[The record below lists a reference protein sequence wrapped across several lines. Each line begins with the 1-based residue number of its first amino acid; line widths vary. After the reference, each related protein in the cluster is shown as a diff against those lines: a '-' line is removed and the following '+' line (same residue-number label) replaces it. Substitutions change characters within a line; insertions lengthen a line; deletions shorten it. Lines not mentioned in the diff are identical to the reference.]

1 MLKTINKYKK
11 IGITLFALTFSS
23 TLFSCNTTEIV
34 AQDNIQSASYQTW
47 VAGVRG
53 GGSGINFNVEF
64 KSELPSNI
72 ELKKVIFRGYEV
84 PFDKQDNLHFQAM
97 IKTPGNQQ
105 KFEGDDSQI
114 YTSPKNALTLAD
126 NEAILIFTKDGKEYQ
141 QKITNVIEKPSLE
154 YPSAKPK
161 F

>member
-1 MLKTINKYKK
+1 MIQYILLIVV
-11 IGITLFALTFSS
+11 GATLI
-23 TLFSCNTTEIV
+23 SCNTTETI
-34 AQDNIQSASYQTW
+34 AQENNLLASYETW

-53 GGSGINFNVEF
+53 GGSGINFYVDLKTEL
-64 KSELPSNI
+64 SEEI

>member
-1 MLKTINKYKK
+1 M
-11 IGITLFALTFSS
+11 
-23 TLFSCNTTEIV
+23 
-34 AQDNIQSASYQTW
+34 
-47 VAGVRG
+47 
-53 GGSGINFNVEF
+53 
-64 KSELPSNI
+64 PSNI

-84 PFDKQDNLHFQAM
+84 PFDKQDNLHLQAM

>member
-1 MLKTINKYKK
+1 MRNYVSI
-11 IGITLFALTFSS
+11 LFLILVTSCSS
-23 TLFSCNTTEIV
+23 QDKVIKESAIV
-34 AQDNIQSASYQTW
+34 ASYQGW

-53 GGSGINFNVEF
+53 GGSGINFYIDL
-64 KSELPSNI
+64 KSELPANI
-72 ELKKVIFRGYEV
+72 ELKKLIFRGYEV
-84 PFDKQDNLHFQAM
+84 PFDKQDNLHLQAM

>member
-1 MLKTINKYKK
+1 MIQYILYIFFAT
-11 IGITLFALTFSS
+11 TLI
-23 TLFSCNTTEIV
+23 SCNSTETIV
-34 AQDNIQSASYQTW
+34 QENNLSPSYQTW

-53 GGSGINFNVEF
+53 GGSGINFYIDLT
-64 KSELPSNI
+64 SELPTHI
-72 ELKKVIFRGYEV
+72 ELKRLIFRGYEV
-84 PFDKQDNLHFQAM
+84 PFEKQDNLHFQAM

-105 KFEGDDSQI
+105 KYEEDNAPNV
-114 YTSPKNALTLAD
+114 TSPKNDIKLQD
-126 NEAILIFTKDGKEYQ
+126 NEAILVFSKKGKEYQ

>member
-1 MLKTINKYKK
+1 MIQYILS
-11 IGITLFALTFSS
+11 LFVCS
-23 TLFSCNTTEIV
+23 TLISCNITETI
-34 AQDNIQSASYQTW
+34 AQDNIQSVSYQTW

-53 GGSGINFNVEF
+53 GGSGINFYVEL
-64 KSELPSNI
+64 KSELPSNVA
-72 ELKKVIFRGYEV
+72 LKRLIFRGYEV
-84 PFDKQDNLHFQAM
+84 TFDKQDNLHFQAM

-105 KFEGDDSQI
+105 KFESDDAQI

-126 NEAILIFTKDGKEYQ
+126 NEAILIFLKNGKEYQ
-141 QKITNVIEKPSLE
+141 QKITNVVEKPAIE